1 MYASFTSVMAKKRQN
16 TNPYPDGNF
25 FVDLNGLG
33 ILRDVYEFAAN
44 FQLGVSPQQELQIK
58 KNNFPSGN

>member
-33 ILRDVYEFAAN
+33 ILRNVY
-44 FQLGVSPQQELQIK
+44 
-58 KNNFPSGN
+58 